1 MFFGEEKWASR
12 PPASGRLPVVISG
25 GYAWKPG
32 LGDSIFDV
40 LGGIK
45 KVNRCPLSPL
55 IGSRLLLVQL
65 LYQEWARYGVFYKFQ
80 PIDLIR

>member
-1 MFFGEEKWASR
+1 M
-12 PPASGRLPVVISG
+12 VISG

-55 IGSRLLLVQL
+55 IGSCLLLVQL